1 MSKTYFRS
9 LGARFTATILAC
21 AVPLSGFALD
31 LLPDFFKKDEVTATI
46 WDLNEQYVRL
56 VKIEDDAAPNDHP
69 VALDR
74 IEVEQ
79 ALASLQ
85 LWVEGGVFRDEEA
98 TTVYPR
104 KQAAMIAHYV
114 TDALG
119 RAAPNEDVT
128 FNVRGYADV
137 MLSFAREREWTTG
150 RVFYKDGKLNLIIGE
165 YGKRLDKAKK
175 TVEGSFGI
183 TDDFRDVNFQSGS
196 RHQRGKMPG
205 RVVTT
210 AGVELGEG
218 RPDWIVIDVAKAALA
233 YREAAVPMA
242 VRKEEQ
248 KAKAEAAKLT
258 LERRQMREEM
268 ARLRKELQDL
278 QDGGAAAGGTASLEE
293 RLSKLQELHQKGL
306 ISDEDFARRKDE
318 ILGEL

>member
-1 MSKTYFRS
+1 MIRS
-9 LGARFTATILAC
+9 PSRSPRVRAFAFALTC
-21 AVPLSGFALD
+21 AVTLPALALD
-31 LLPDFFKKDEVTATI
+31 LLPGLFRKDEVTAAI
-46 WDLNEQYVRL
+46 WEMNEQYVRL
-56 VKIEDDAAPNDHP
+56 VRIEDDAKPNEHP
-69 VALDR
+69 VALDK

-85 LWVEGGVFRDEEA
+85 LWVEGGVFRDEES

-104 KQAAMIAHYV
+104 KQAALIANYV
-114 TDALG
+114 TEALG

-150 RVFYKDGKLNLIIGE
+150 RVFYRDGKLNLIIGE

-183 TDDFRDVNFQSGS
+183 TEDFRDVNFQSGS
-196 RHQRGKMPG
+196 RKHRGKMPG
-205 RVVTT
+205 RVVSTS
-210 AGVELGEG
+210 GVELGEG
-218 RPDWIVIDVAKAALA
+218 RPDWIVIDVAKAAIA

-278 QDGGAAAGGTASLEE
+278 QQGGTGGGAATLEE
-293 RLSKLQELHQKGL
+293 RLSKLQQLREKGL

-318 ILGEL
+318 ILGEI